1 MSKRHAPL
9 PAPASSSAS
18 TASPSALLM
27 VDAATTRSDEM
38 LTPAPRTLI
47 ELVYQRL
54 RTDIIEGRLAPGEKL
69 RVEHLRLHYHIGAGT
84 LREALTR
91 LVSDALVHT
100 EGQRGFTVTPV
111 SLADLAD
118 LTELRL
124 HIELDALR
132 QSIRLGHAE
141 WQQALTTA
149 YTQLQACPINSETR
163 PRWEALNA
171 RFHEVLI
178 SGRSSPW
185 TLHIWRML
193 AHHGERYRRLAMNLP
208 RTERDVV
215 GEHRQI
221 YEAALQGQ
229 EARAALALEAHI
241 RNTYEVLATH
251 SPTTLPHK

>member
-1 MSKRHAPL
+1 M
-9 PAPASSSAS
+9 
-18 TASPSALLM
+18 TDD
-27 VDAATTRSDEM
+27 DATFGSDEQPQ
-38 LTPAPRTLI
+38 TPRTLI

-69 RVEHLRLHYHIGAGT
+69 RVEHLRVRYHIGAGT

-91 LVSDALVHT
+91 LVSDALVQT
-100 EGQRGFTVTPV
+100 EGQRGFTVAPV

-132 QSIRLGHAE
+132 QSIRLGHPD

-149 YTQLQACPINSETR
+149 YTQLQACPVNAQTR

-185 TLHIWRML
+185 TLHVWRML
-193 AHHGERYRRLAMNLP
+193 AHHGERYRHLAMNLP
-208 RTERDVV
+208 RSERDVV
-215 GEHRQI
+215 AEHRQI
-221 YEAALQGQ
+221 YEAALQGH

-241 RNTYEVLATH
+241 RTTYELLARH
-251 SPTTLPHK
+251 PFPLPLPSLTPASSDA